1 MIDTPETPPKQRRWL
16 MPVLFVSLA
25 ANLLV
30 VGVLAG
36 AMLSPDGPR
45 HERQDRQARGLVGEP
60 FIRALPRED
69 RRALVGEAMRNRE
82 RIRESR
88 EALRERFG
96 AFLEVLRTDPFDA
109 EEAARLFSAQRQAAV
124 RRQEIG
130 ETLLMNRLQEM
141 TPEERAAYADAL
153 EQQLNAFRKKR

>member
-1 MIDTPETPPKQRRWL
+1 MTDTQDSPPKKRRWL

-30 VGVLAG
+30 AGVLAG

-45 HERQDRQARGLVGEP
+45 NERQDRQARGIVGEP
-60 FIRALPRED
+60 FIRALPREE
-69 RRALVGEAMRNRE
+69 RRALFGEARQNRE

-88 EALRERFG
+88 NTLRQRFN
-96 AFLEVLRTDPFDA
+96 AFLIVLRTDPFDA
-109 EEAARLFSAQRQAAV
+109 EAAARLFGEQRQAAI

-130 ETLLMNRLQEM
+130 ETLLMNRLQAM
-141 TPEERAAYADAL
+141 TTEQRAAYADAL
-153 EQQLNAFRKKR
+153 ERELKALRSR